1 MLLRAHARRIGLFLA
16 QLAEIE
22 DAEAWLFA
30 SARTRPSAL
39 SPSRALARLRVQADA
54 A

>member
-1 MLLRAHARRIGLFLA
+1 VSVA

-22 DAEAWLFA
+22 KLEAWLFA
-30 SARTRPSAL
+30 IACVASIAGSAL
-39 SPSRALARLRVQADA
+39 SWCCALARLRVQVDA